1 MISPEQFALQGSDHD
16 DGVDDN
22 DDKQCRLLRR
32 FYTVANSHTA
42 PLSAQHQLR
51 QLRNDGIQLSHRQ
64 QTELLLCSRHH
75 RNLHIAAADLFLHD
89 LLERGQRQDLCLC
102 HRHALVVLILQ
113 VRLCAFAAAAD
124 GFGVIARECAGW
136 VSLVQ
141 AGAVL
146 VNAWGRGG
154 VDEEFA
160 TREVSMGKK
169 GSR

>member
-1 MISPEQFALQGSDHD
+1 MIVL
-16 DGVDDN
+16 VIMTIN
-22 DDKQCRLLRR
+22 DPQIATTLLHA
-32 FYTVANSHTA
+32 VANSHTA
-42 PLSAQHQLR
+42 PHSAQRHLR

-89 LLERGQRQDLCLC
+89 LLECGRCQDLCLC

-136 VSLVQ
+136 VEFGTGGGRARQRLGEGEWMRNSRQEKLRWKKQQ
-141 AGAVL
+141 AKRKTTKNTGA
-146 VNAWGRGG
+146 N
-154 VDEEFA
+154 
-160 TREVSMGKK
+160 
-169 GSR
+169 